1 MRSRRFSSKKRS
13 KLVIKRKRSQKKR
26 RQYGGGKKAKSTK
39 GKKKKKTTKV
49 SGKGDANAPKRPMGA
64 YMLWLQDNRQSIGDK
79 YCSDLSGRDRVTS
92 IAKKGGELWN
102 AMTDEEKAPF
112 TSKALKLHEAYS
124 EQMKVYQTSV
134 ATVAEQDAATASA
147 TSATS
152 ATTAPYASLVDAIL
166 ALKPARAGAPNPK
179 MKQKVQAVLKQYLEE
194 EKDKPNNDDDDSSDE
209 EKTPEPKSDE
219 LATIMA
225 AMESRRKKKSTV
237 TKKRK

>member
-13 KLVIKRKRSQKKR
+13 KLVIKRKRSQKKS

-147 TSATS
+147 TSAT
-152 ATTAPYASLVDAIL
+152 AAPTAAVDAIS